1 MHQADTPLDGA
12 DLSTLTDRQ
21 QTWFTTARGPV
32 SVRRYARYS
41 DSIRAAVRSGNGR
54 DRAALLTF
62 HPGAYPLAP
71 AWLAAI
77 AEAAPETADHRRP
90 SAAMSSVRLLAR
102 MTPDHRN
109 GIPRQSDG
117 SVGWSIPGAS
127 ARVWPDG
134 RIELRGTTGTTGTEL
149 TGRLEGSEWDHWKVA
164 AVADAGL
171 RLLCAPEAR
180 HLTSTGQPSG
190 WYRPS
195 DRGQIGEG
203 RERKG
208 GYVYDGTTTARCSCG
223 WNVTV
228 ASQLGAR
235 AMAKRQR
242 QKATGGAPV

>member
-1 MHQADTPLDGA
+1 MPPANTPLDGA

-21 QTWFTTARGPV
+21 QAWFTTARGPV

-41 DSIRAAVRSGNGR
+41 DSIHAAVRSGNGR

-117 SVGWSIPGAS
+117 SVGWSMPGAS

-134 RIELRGTTGTTGTEL
+134 RIALCGTTGTEL
-149 TGRLEGSEWDHWKVA
+149 TGCLEGSEWDHWKVA

-171 RLLCAPEAR
+171 RLLCTPEAR
-180 HLTSTGQPSG
+180 HLTRTGQPSG
-190 WYRPS
+190 WYRPF
-195 DRGQIGEG
+195 DRGHSTGLG

-208 GYVYDGTTTARCSCG
+208 GQMYDGSTGASCSCG
-223 WNVTV
+223 WSATA

-235 AMAKRQR
+235 ALAEIHRR
-242 QKATGGAPV
+242 EATGGAPG